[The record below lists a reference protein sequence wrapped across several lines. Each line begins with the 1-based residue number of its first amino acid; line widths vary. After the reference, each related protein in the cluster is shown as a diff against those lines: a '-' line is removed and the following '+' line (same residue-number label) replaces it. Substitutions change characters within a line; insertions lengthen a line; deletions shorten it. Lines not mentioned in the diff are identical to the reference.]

1 MVGEA
6 SNSSHRS
13 CVRKNNMIEEEEE
26 ETLIYLKV
34 FHYPAQTSD
43 AEHTIADSPSYGSF
57 TAEKQILKK
66 KVEKDGEEIKKVY

>member
-1 MVGEA
+1 
-6 SNSSHRS
+6 
-13 CVRKNNMIEEEEE
+13 MIEEEEE